1 MPPGII
7 VDETPS
13 SSMAASDASWKRLV
27 NPDRASRDKDR
38 SPNATRNSDEEAA
51 SDEQRRRRIL
61 EGKQTSEDGRKM
73 AEQLQAQRQHAAQ
86 LARQRLEEAEKKQR
100 EAERDARRAA
110 AAAEKAAER
119 ARAIKAKDFPG
130 GDNDPNI
137 PDQADRDA
145 LDERF
150 ATLQVGKPGIAG
162 LLCSGKDDDGN
173 TVYKPI
179 TQWEA
184 QLAFIAGGATLSSG
198 AQGWTKICKVRGE
211 LVIIKEHR
219 AMTQFGFG
227 SAAGAARYENYMHR
241 LVWANLA
248 DAVTSKIPLVNAP
261 CSPERVL
268 SVPACMDWSDANPDP
283 AYSVQSI
290 VGDQDPYTG
299 IPAEFRHLLNRFGYD
314 LKLPREGV
322 EKLITDLASIIGCMN
337 RVGIFHTDLHT
348 GNIMVIP
355 HKYLFS
361 DNATLRAE
369 AGKDPVRFR
378 IIDWGLAEEHSLDP
392 TAPADNRVCS
402 YRTYPNDARHV
413 GAWTIS
419 RKEHFKERELRGGA
433 VMVRY
438 HPSGRGG
445 HEGKCTAEF
454 NAVLRDLHR
463 FFDTAQY
470 ADIVRDDI
478 NKWYLDAYRGKYA
491 DGAGSNWEAD

>member
-1 MPPGII
+1 
-7 VDETPS
+7 
-13 SSMAASDASWKRLV
+13 MAASDASWKRLV

-61 EGKQTSEDGRKM
+61 LHRQTSEDGRKM
-73 AEQLQAQRQHAAQ
+73 AAQLQAQRQHAAQ

-100 EAERDARRAA
+100 EAERDARRAQR
-110 AAAEKAAER
+110 AAER
-119 ARAIKAKDFPG
+119 DAERERAIEAKDFPG
-130 GDNDPNI
+130 GDNDLNI

-150 ATLQVGKPGIAG
+150 KALQVRRPDIGGV
-162 LLCSGKDDDGN
+162 LCSGKDDDGN

-184 QLAFIAGGATLSSG
+184 QLAFIAGGATLASG

-219 AMTQFGFG
+219 QSTQFGFG
-227 SAAGAARYENYMHR
+227 SAANAARYENYMHR

-248 DAVTSKIPLVNAP
+248 EGMNRGLVSAV

-268 SVPACMDWSDANPDP
+268 SVPACMDWSDANPEP
-283 AYSVQSI
+283 AYSVQSL
-290 VGDQDPYTG
+290 VGDQDPYTAT
-299 IPAEFRHLLNRFGYD
+299 PVEFRSLLNRFAMG

-348 GNIMVIP
+348 GNIMAIP

-361 DNATLRAE
+361 GSDIERAK
-369 AGKDPVRFR
+369 AGQDPVRFR

-392 TAPADNRVCS
+392 TAPVNNRVCS
-402 YRTYPNDARHV
+402 YRAASSDVPHV
-413 GAWTIS
+413 GAWTLS

-433 VMVRY
+433 EMVRY
-438 HPSGRGG
+438 PSGRGG

-470 ADIVRDDI
+470 ADIIRDDI
-478 NKWYLDAYRGKYA
+478 NDWYFAAYSGDRK
-491 DGAGSNWEAD
+491 GAGANWQAD

>member
-1 MPPGII
+1 M
-7 VDETPS
+7 
-13 SSMAASDASWKRLV
+13 L
-27 NPDRASRDKDR
+27 
-38 SPNATRNSDEEAA
+38 RNEH
-51 SDEQRRRRIL
+51 
-61 EGKQTSEDGRKM
+61 TSEDGRKM
-73 AEQLQAQRQHAAQ
+73 AEQLQAKRELAAQ

-100 EAERDARRAA
+100 EAERDLRRAEA
-110 AAAEKAAER
+110 AAKRAAER
-119 ARAIKAKDFPG
+119 ARTIDAKDFPG

-145 LDERF
+145 LDDRF
-150 ATLQVGKPGIAG
+150 KALQVRAPGIG
-162 LLCSGKDDDGN
+162 GVLCTGEDGN
-173 TVYKPI
+173 YKPV
-179 TQWEA
+179 TQMEA
-184 QLAFIAGGATLSSG
+184 QLAFIAGGSTLASG

-219 AMTQFGFG
+219 AQTQFGFG

-248 DAVTSKIPLVNAP
+248 EGVTRGLVNAP

-290 VGDQDPYTG
+290 VGDQDPYTAA
-299 IPAEFRHLLNRFGYD
+299 PAEFRDLLNRFARD
-314 LKLPREGV
+314 VKLPRKGV

-337 RVGIFHTDLHT
+337 RVGIFHTDLHA
-348 GNIMVIP
+348 GNIMAIP

-361 DNATLRAE
+361 DNPALRAD

-402 YRTYPNDARHV
+402 YRTYASEAPFV
-413 GAWTIS
+413 GAFSLS
-419 RKEHFKERELRGGA
+419 RIEHFREREQRGGA

-438 HPSGRGG
+438 PSGPGG

-463 FFDTAQY
+463 FFATAEY
-470 ADIVRDDI
+470 MDITQQNI
-478 NKWYLDAYRGKYA
+478 NDWYMAAYSGDRSGV
-491 DGAGSNWEAD
+491 GPNWEVD